1 MLFKSTKKLNAAY
14 IRTSE
19 IRSNEFCK
27 RRCDDADK
35 LNELQNS
42 IVSVGILEPLHVSR
56 VPGGYIL
63 ISGERR
69 LVVAQR
75 LGLKTVPAVIEE
87 KMSESDLL
95 IRAFVENV
103 HKTDYSIFEQA
114 AVIHKI
120 MNLCVKTAEETAK
133 LLGID
138 EEMIQ
143 ARLKLLILD
152 DEAMRVCE
160 AAALSEKWVNR
171 IIAMPQS
178 ERNKLFFGLLNEAD
192 DISSRAGQLRER
204 LQVDSDE
211 APMRTIAIKDVRI
224 FFNTIDRAIE
234 VMKHA
239 GVEATSERHDFDGLI
254 EYYIRIPSRDELA
267 RHG

>member
-1 MLFKSTKKLNAAY
+1 MLFKTSKKLNAAY

-19 IRSNEFCK
+19 IRAGEIT
-27 RRCDDADK
+27 RRRVCDEEK
-35 LNELQNS
+35 LAELQNS
-42 IVSVGILEPLHVSR
+42 IVSVGIIEPLHVCR
-56 VPGGYIL
+56 APGGYVL

-69 LVVAQR
+69 LTVAKR

-87 KMSESDLL
+87 RMSESDML
-95 IRAFVENV
+95 IRAFVENAQ
-103 HKTDYSIFEQA
+103 KEDYGIFEQA
-114 AVIHKI
+114 VAIQRI
-120 MNLCVKTAEETAK
+120 MTLCAKSPQETAA

-138 EEMIQ
+138 EDTVK

-152 DEAMRVCE
+152 DEAMSVCE
-160 AAALSEKWVNR
+160 AASLGEKWVNR

-178 ERNKLFFGLLNEAD
+178 ERNKLFFGLLNGAE
-192 DISSRAGQLRER
+192 DIVCRANQLRER
-204 LQVDSDE
+204 LQLDSDE
-211 APMRTIAIKDVRI
+211 PPMRTIAIKDVRI

-267 RHG
+267 RR